1 MKLITCTTRLYE
13 NQNQRLLEIKE
24 ETGLPVSSLIREA
37 VRDYLEAKAA
47 VKAKKYDDWIFNE
60 YEEVSNP

>member
-24 ETGLPVSSLIREA
+24 ETGLPVSQLIREA

-47 VKAKKYDDWIFNE
+47 IKAKKYDDWIFNE
-60 YEEVSNP
+60 YEEEN

>member
-24 ETGLPVSSLIREA
+24 ETGLPVSQLIREA
-37 VRDYLEAKAA
+37 VRDYLETKAA
-47 VKAKKYDDWIFNE
+47 IKAKKYDDWIFNE
-60 YEEVSNP
+60 YEEVPTS